1 MKLNT
6 DDVYIVNVRCN
17 GAGTILMADTGILY
31 AFGENN
37 ENKLGL
43 GKIDHILTR
52 NLQEYELGILLRRF
66 N

>member
-43 GKIDHILTR
+43 GKIDNILMC
-52 NLQEYELGILLRRF
+52 NFKNMSWEYYFRRS

>member
-17 GAGTILMADTGILY
+17 GAGTILMADTGVLY

-43 GKIDHILTR
+43 GKIDNI
-52 NLQEYELGILLRRF
+52 F
-66 N
+66 M

>member
-43 GKIDHILTR
+43 GKILITYSC
-52 NLQEYELGILLRRF
+52 NLQGYELGILLQKI
-66 N
+66 

>member
-17 GAGTILMADTGILY
+17 GAGTILMADTGTLY

-43 GKIDHILTR
+43 GTIDNI
-52 NLQEYELGILLRRF
+52 F
-66 N
+66 V